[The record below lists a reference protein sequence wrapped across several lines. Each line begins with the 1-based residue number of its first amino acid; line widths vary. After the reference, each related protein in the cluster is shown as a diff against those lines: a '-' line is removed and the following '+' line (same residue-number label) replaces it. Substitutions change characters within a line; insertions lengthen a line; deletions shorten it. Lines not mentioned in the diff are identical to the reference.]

1 MASVS
6 VYNMEGAQVGTIE
19 LSDSIFAVP
28 VNEHLVHQAVVA
40 QLANKRQGTQKAK
53 TRSEVRG
60 GGRKPWRQKGT
71 GHARQGSIR
80 APQWTGGGVVFAP
93 TPRDYSVKMNKKEK
107 QQYID
112 IIKPMLTQKRF
123 EHSLN
128 VSEEAVKLAKK
139 YGADTEKAELAG
151 LLHDILK
158 DTPPEKQLKILA
170 DFGIIMSDVELSA
183 KKFWHAI
190 SGAVYIKHVLHI
202 EDEDVYNAV
211 RYHTTGRKN
220 MTLLEKVIFIADF
233 ISKDR
238 NYPGVED
245 MRKTAYKSLD
255 KAIVEGIAFTITEL
269 AKDRAPIVPETID
282 AYNDAVWA
290 LRHGN

>member
-1 MASVS
+1 
-6 VYNMEGAQVGTIE
+6 
-19 LSDSIFAVP
+19 
-28 VNEHLVHQAVVA
+28 
-40 QLANKRQGTQKAK
+40 
-53 TRSEVRG
+53 
-60 GGRKPWRQKGT
+60 
-71 GHARQGSIR
+71 
-80 APQWTGGGVVFAP
+80 
-93 TPRDYSVKMNKKEK
+93 MNKKEN

-139 YGADTEKAELAG
+139 YGADIEKAELAG
-151 LLHDILK
+151 LLHDI
-158 DTPPEKQLKILA
+158 LKILA

-202 EDEDVYNAV
+202 EDEDIYNAV

-245 MRKTAYKSLD
+245 MRKAAYKSLD

-282 AYNDAVWA
+282 AYNDAVWD

>member
-1 MASVS
+1 
-6 VYNMEGAQVGTIE
+6 
-19 LSDSIFAVP
+19 
-28 VNEHLVHQAVVA
+28 
-40 QLANKRQGTQKAK
+40 
-53 TRSEVRG
+53 
-60 GGRKPWRQKGT
+60 
-71 GHARQGSIR
+71 
-80 APQWTGGGVVFAP
+80 
-93 TPRDYSVKMNKKEK
+93 MNKKEK

-190 SGAVYIKHVLHI
+190 SGAVYISMFCTLRTRMFTMPC
-202 EDEDVYNAV
+202 D
-211 RYHTTGRKN
+211 TTPRA
-220 MTLLEKVIFIADF
+220 EK
-233 ISKDR
+233 
-238 NYPGVED
+238 
-245 MRKTAYKSLD
+245 T
-255 KAIVEGIAFTITEL
+255 
-269 AKDRAPIVPETID
+269 
-282 AYNDAVWA
+282 
-290 LRHGN
+290 

>member
-1 MASVS
+1 
-6 VYNMEGAQVGTIE
+6 
-19 LSDSIFAVP
+19 
-28 VNEHLVHQAVVA
+28 
-40 QLANKRQGTQKAK
+40 
-53 TRSEVRG
+53 
-60 GGRKPWRQKGT
+60 
-71 GHARQGSIR
+71 
-80 APQWTGGGVVFAP
+80 
-93 TPRDYSVKMNKKEK
+93 MNKKEK

-238 NYPGVED
+238 NY
-245 MRKTAYKSLD
+245 KSLD

>member
-1 MASVS
+1 
-6 VYNMEGAQVGTIE
+6 
-19 LSDSIFAVP
+19 
-28 VNEHLVHQAVVA
+28 
-40 QLANKRQGTQKAK
+40 
-53 TRSEVRG
+53 
-60 GGRKPWRQKGT
+60 
-71 GHARQGSIR
+71 
-80 APQWTGGGVVFAP
+80 
-93 TPRDYSVKMNKKEK
+93 MNKKEK

-170 DFGIIMSDVELSA
+170 DFGIIMRDVELSA

-245 MRKTAYKSLD
+245 MRKAAYKSLD

-290 LRHGN
+290 WRHGN

>member
-170 DFGIIMSDVELSA
+170 DFGIIMRDVELSA

-245 MRKTAYKSLD
+245 MRKRP
-255 KAIVEGIAFTITEL
+255 
-269 AKDRAPIVPETID
+269 RAHRAGDHRRI
-282 AYNDAVWA
+282 
-290 LRHGN
+290 

>member
-1 MASVS
+1 
-6 VYNMEGAQVGTIE
+6 
-19 LSDSIFAVP
+19 
-28 VNEHLVHQAVVA
+28 
-40 QLANKRQGTQKAK
+40 
-53 TRSEVRG
+53 
-60 GGRKPWRQKGT
+60 
-71 GHARQGSIR
+71 
-80 APQWTGGGVVFAP
+80 
-93 TPRDYSVKMNKKEK
+93 
-107 QQYID
+107 
-112 IIKPMLTQKRF
+112 MLTQKRF

-220 MTLLEKVIFIADF
+220 MTPKKINSPKMI
-233 ISKDR
+233 K
-238 NYPGVED
+238 
-245 MRKTAYKSLD
+245 
-255 KAIVEGIAFTITEL
+255 
-269 AKDRAPIVPETID
+269 
-282 AYNDAVWA
+282 
-290 LRHGN
+290 

>member
-1 MASVS
+1 
-6 VYNMEGAQVGTIE
+6 
-19 LSDSIFAVP
+19 
-28 VNEHLVHQAVVA
+28 
-40 QLANKRQGTQKAK
+40 
-53 TRSEVRG
+53 
-60 GGRKPWRQKGT
+60 
-71 GHARQGSIR
+71 
-80 APQWTGGGVVFAP
+80 
-93 TPRDYSVKMNKKEK
+93 MNKKEK

-139 YGADTEKAELAG
+139 
-151 LLHDILK
+151 
-158 DTPPEKQLKILA
+158 QLKILA
-170 DFGIIMSDVELSA
+170 DFGIIMRDVELSA

-245 MRKTAYKSLD
+245 MRKAAYKSLD

>member
-1 MASVS
+1 
-6 VYNMEGAQVGTIE
+6 
-19 LSDSIFAVP
+19 
-28 VNEHLVHQAVVA
+28 
-40 QLANKRQGTQKAK
+40 
-53 TRSEVRG
+53 
-60 GGRKPWRQKGT
+60 
-71 GHARQGSIR
+71 
-80 APQWTGGGVVFAP
+80 
-93 TPRDYSVKMNKKEK
+93 MNKKEK

-139 YGADTEKAELAG
+139 YGADTEN
-151 LLHDILK
+151 
-158 DTPPEKQLKILA
+158 A

-245 MRKTAYKSLD
+245 MRKAAYKSLD

>member
-1 MASVS
+1 
-6 VYNMEGAQVGTIE
+6 
-19 LSDSIFAVP
+19 
-28 VNEHLVHQAVVA
+28 
-40 QLANKRQGTQKAK
+40 
-53 TRSEVRG
+53 
-60 GGRKPWRQKGT
+60 
-71 GHARQGSIR
+71 
-80 APQWTGGGVVFAP
+80 
-93 TPRDYSVKMNKKEK
+93 MNKKEK

-183 KKFWHAI
+183 KKFWH
-190 SGAVYIKHVLHI
+190 
-202 EDEDVYNAV
+202 VYNAV

-245 MRKTAYKSLD
+245 MRKAAYKSLD

-290 LRHGN
+290 CGTATKRKEA

>member
-1 MASVS
+1 MANVA
-6 VYNMEGAQVGTIE
+6 VYNMEGKEVGSLE
-19 LSDSIFAVP
+19 LNDAVFGVE
-28 VNEHLVHQAVVA
+28 VNEHLVHMAVLQ
-40 QLANKRQGTQKAK
+40 QLANNRQGTQKAK

-71 GHARQGSIR
+71 GHARQGSTR

-170 DFGIIMSDVELSA
+170 DFGIIMRDVELSA

-245 MRKTAYKSLD
+245 MRKAAYKNLD

>member
-1 MASVS
+1 M
-6 VYNMEGAQVGTIE
+6 
-19 LSDSIFAVP
+19 
-28 VNEHLVHQAVVA
+28 
-40 QLANKRQGTQKAK
+40 
-53 TRSEVRG
+53 
-60 GGRKPWRQKGT
+60 
-71 GHARQGSIR
+71 
-80 APQWTGGGVVFAP
+80 
-93 TPRDYSVKMNKKEK
+93 
-107 QQYID
+107 
-112 IIKPMLTQKRF
+112 
-123 EHSLN
+123 
-128 VSEEAVKLAKK
+128 
-139 YGADTEKAELAG
+139 
-151 LLHDILK
+151 HDILK

-202 EDEDVYNAV
+202 EDEDIYNAV

-220 MTLLEKVIFIADF
+220 MTLLEKVIFTADF

-245 MRKTAYKSLD
+245 MRKAAYKSLD